1 MIYFDNAATSL
12 VNREVLDIFNKLTL
26 QLIGNPSSNHHLG
39 FQALE
44 YENKAAKQILNL
56 LKIPSYELVFTSGA
70 SEGNNFLIQGIVK
83 RNFRQ
88 GKKIITSKVEHPSVL
103 EVFKQLEK
111 EGYQAVYLDVD
122 RYGNLDYS
130 QLEANLDDSTILVS
144 LMSTNNE
151 VGFNFDIEKISKL
164 VHSKSKAYFISDV
177 TQGIGKTDIDYSCL
191 DGFAMSGHKIGGLKS
206 SGFVCFKKNLKING
220 LILGGGQQDNY
231 RSGTINAPLN
241 CSLAAGLRIYL
252 NSYPQR
258 KKQAK
263 ILFDRLYDKLSKYP
277 MLFHINTNREN
288 SSNFIFNF
296 SLLTSKASVVVESL
310 SSKEVYV
317 STTSACSSKKEQFSS
332 CLKAMGY
339 NDVISQNSIRVS
351 FEGNEDIK
359 QVDDFVSILLD
370 VVNNIKRR

>member
-1 MIYFDNAATSL
+1 MA
-12 VNREVLDIFNKLTL
+12 
-26 QLIGNPSSNHHLG
+26 
-39 FQALE
+39 
-44 YENKAAKQILNL
+44 
-56 LKIPSYELVFTSGA
+56 
-70 SEGNNFLIQGIVK
+70 
-83 RNFRQ
+83 
-88 GKKIITSKVEHPSVL
+88 
-103 EVFKQLEK
+103 
-111 EGYQAVYLDVD
+111 
-122 RYGNLDYS
+122 
-130 QLEANLDDSTILVS
+130 
-144 LMSTNNE
+144 
-151 VGFNFDIEKISKL
+151 
-164 VHSKSKAYFISDV
+164 
-177 TQGIGKTDIDYSCL
+177 
-191 DGFAMSGHKIGGLKS
+191 
-206 SGFVCFKKNLKING
+206 GFVCFKKNLKING